1 MTEEMQTEGT
11 KTERKTEL
19 TYEEMMMELKQ
30 IAKQLDNPNTSV
42 EEAVVLHK
50 RGMELIQIC
59 EEILQKAELTI
70 TEVTREP
77 SE

>member
-1 MTEEMQTEGT
+1 MTEDT
-11 KTERKTEL
+11 KQEL
-19 TYEEMMMELKQ
+19 TYEEMINELKQ
-30 IAKQLDNPNTSV
+30 IAKQLDNSNTSV

-50 RGMELIQIC
+50 RGMELIKIC

-70 TEVTREP
+70 TEVTRGQ

>member
-1 MTEEMQTEGT
+1 MTEDT
-11 KTERKTEL
+11 KTEL
-19 TYEEMMMELKQ
+19 SYEEMIIELKQ

-50 RGMELIQIC
+50 RGMELIKIC
-59 EEILQKAELTI
+59 EEILEKAELTI

>member
-1 MTEEMQTEGT
+1 MTENT
-11 KTERKTEL
+11 KTEL
-19 TYEEMMMELKQ
+19 TYEEMMTELKQ

-50 RGMELIQIC
+50 RGMELIKIC

-70 TEVTREP
+70 TEVTREQ